1 MTVIYKKKMY
11 LSHKFSKDLIY
22 ERLKKKMNENVRKK
36 LRSGWSVQNEDKNV
50 FCLFLSNA
58 SSNLKLGS
66 AIVT

>member
-1 MTVIYKKKMY
+1 M
-11 LSHKFSKDLIY
+11 KD
-22 ERLKKKMNENVRKK
+22 LKKKWMRMCGKK
-36 LRSGWSVQNEDKNV
+36 LRSDWSVQNEDKNV